1 MSKKSTTPCI
11 PSKLYSLLRSP
22 IQKVFLSLHR
32 KLAMPLKSLGTN
44 DPEASTSLSKVTWI
58 SLKRRRKI
66 QLGVCLVQS
75 NSYASRQQGADI
87 AAGVF
92 YVPRNGTYVFYVNIL
107 SEYNNMIET
116 QLVVNGQSLA
126 LMYSGAGHFHGAG
139 SNMAIAHLTAGDNV
153 WVRLHG
159 HWSSDRSVHCCW
171 STFSG
176 FHLSDDEI
184 AFSGSLSQH
193 QRNLSAHQRLV
204 FDNVLVN
211 TKSSYNRNS
220 GVFFVPESGLY
231 LLHSNILSEHH
242 NYVETEI
249 VSNGQPLAE
258 IFSGSASFGSG
269 GNLVIAELAAGDNVW
284 VKVNADHSSD
294 MAIHASWS
302 TFSGFRLSNAEIAFS
317 AKLTVV
323 TNFGSGY
330 DPSTGHFRAAA
341 TGVYLLYT
349 NILSEADNFI
359 ETELLVDGQALLEVY
374 SGAVRKSGGVRIRP
388 FTDAEGTE
396 TKIRKRGISI
406 HTLNEGQDVWMHVHG
421 HWSSDMTVHCC
432 WSTFSGYLLFDAPQ
446 SAIVG

>member
-1 MSKKSTTPCI
+1 MADM
-11 PSKLYSLLRSP
+11 KLLWTY
-22 IQKVFLSLHR
+22 
-32 KLAMPLKSLGTN
+32 LAVGIFCVLIK
-44 DPEASTSLSKVTWI
+44 A
-58 SLKRRRKI
+58 
-66 QLGVCLVQS
+66 
-75 NSYASRQQGADI
+75 QQTQDI
-87 AAGVF
+87 AFSARVSQHVKNLTDNQPIVFDTIRYQSGHYYNKATGVF

-317 AKLTVV
+317 AKLTANLTHMAANQTIVFDKVV

-374 SGAVRKSGGVRIRP
+374 SGAGQYAGSGSNLVLVM
-388 FTDAEGTE
+388 
-396 TKIRKRGISI
+396 
-406 HTLNEGQDVWMHVHG
+406 LNEGQDVWMHVHG